1 MARNKQDYERCT
13 QKCQRE
19 EVRYLYPF
27 TPLPLYPLKV
37 ICFGPGPKFKGGIS
51 NYNTSLAKALDRRGD
66 CEVHI
71 VSWTQ
76 QYPAIIPREFVD
88 KTSKVDLLEGTDI
101 KVHYLTNYN
110 NPLSWRET
118 YRKIVELKP
127 DKVVFQWAIAIQG
140 LPLGYIARKLKKH
153 AEIEVIFDLHFVIQK
168 ESSSLDK
175 RFTAYGITPAD
186 TFIAHA
192 YKTVDEL
199 KELFP
204 GRPFEVNESGARTIA
219 KQSGDGAQV
228 PRATPV
234 IKLYHP
240 IYDLFA
246 PRADFDVPAFKAKHQ
261 LREHVFLFFGFIRKY
276 KGLHNVIRAFAELAG
291 RRDDVSLIICGESFW
306 DTLKSDKL
314 STKLKNATFG
324 LAKKVFLKKAD
335 DEREYRPLE
344 LLDELGIRDRVMV
357 KNEFV
362 ANEEVHQ
369 YFQASDAVILFYE
382 YATPSGVESISY
394 NFQLPAVATKVGHF
408 PETIR
413 DGYNGY
419 LANPD
424 DVQDMARQMERMI
437 EQPIPRANVHE
448 TTKEMSWD
456 NYAAAIVRSGL
467 PTAEGSS
474 GTQRS
479 PDRGRK

>member
-1 MARNKQDYERCT
+1 MT
-13 QKCQRE
+13 I
-19 EVRYLYPF
+19 
-27 TPLPLYPLKV
+27 

-51 NYNTSLAKALDRRGD
+51 NYNTSLAKALDRRGN

-88 KTSKVDLLEGTDI
+88 KTSRVDLLEGTNV

-110 NPLSWRET
+110 NPLTWQET
-118 YRKIVELKP
+118 YRRIVELKP
-127 DKVVFQWAIAIQG
+127 DKVIFQWAIAIQG
-140 LPLGYIARKLKKH
+140 LPMGYIARKLKRH
-153 AEIEVIFDLHFVIQK
+153 PEIEVVFDLHFVIQK
-168 ESSSLDK
+168 ENSSLDR
-175 RFTAYGITPAD
+175 RFTRYGIAPAD

-199 KELFP
+199 RELFP
-204 GRPFEVNESGARTIA
+204 DRALSVNEAGTREQGVT
-219 KQSGDGAQV
+219 
-228 PRATPV
+228 TV

-240 IYDLFA
+240 VYDLFA
-246 PRADFDVPAFKAKHQ
+246 PRPDFDVQAFREAHQ

-276 KGLHNVIRAFAELAG
+276 KGLHNVIRSFAELAR

-306 DTLKSDKL
+306 DTLKTDKL

-324 LAKKVFLKKAD
+324 LAKKLFLNQAD
-335 DEREYRPLE
+335 DERDYRPLE
-344 LLDELGIRDRVMV
+344 LVDKLGIRDRVMV
-357 KNEFV
+357 RNEFV

-369 YFQASDAVILFYE
+369 YFQASDAVVLFYE

-394 NFQLPAVATKVGHF
+394 NFQLPAVATRVGHF

-419 LANPD
+419 LAEPD
-424 DVQDMARQMERMI
+424 DIQDMARQLERMI
-437 EQPIPRANVHE
+437 DSPIPRENVRE

-456 NYAAAIVRSGL
+456 NYAAALVRG
-467 PTAEGSS
+467 
-474 GTQRS
+474 
-479 PDRGRK
+479 

>member
-1 MARNKQDYERCT
+1 MKI
-13 QKCQRE
+13 
-19 EVRYLYPF
+19 
-27 TPLPLYPLKV
+27 

-88 KTSKVDLLEGTDI
+88 KTSKVDLLEGTDV

-110 NPLSWRET
+110 NPLSWLET
-118 YRKIVELKP
+118 YRKIRDLQP
-127 DKVVFQWAIAIQG
+127 DKVIFQWAIAIQG
-140 LPLGYIARKLKKH
+140 LPMGFIARKLRQH
-153 AEIEVIFDLHFVIQK
+153 REIEVIFDLHFVIQK
-168 ESSSLDK
+168 ENSKLDR
-175 RFTAYGITPAD
+175 RFTRYGISPAN

-199 KELFP
+199 RELLP
-204 GRPFEVNESGARTIA
+204 TRQLEVTESGARTR
-219 KQSGDGAQV
+219 V
-228 PRATPV
+228 PGTTPV

-246 PRADFDVPAFKAKHQ
+246 PRADFDARAFRQQHG

-276 KGLHNVIRAFAELAG
+276 KGLHNVIRAFAELAR

-306 DTLKSDKL
+306 DTLQTDKL

-324 LAKKVFLKKAD
+324 MAKKLFLKKAD
-335 DEREYRPLE
+335 DERDYRPLE
-344 LLDELGIRDRVMV
+344 LIEELQLQEKVLV

-362 ANEEVHQ
+362 ANEEVHK
-369 YFQASDAVILFYE
+369 YFQASDAVVLFYS

-394 NFQLPAVATKVGHF
+394 NFQLPAVATRVGHF

-419 LANPD
+419 LAEPD
-424 DVQDMARQMERMI
+424 NIADMARQLERMI
-437 EQPIPRANVHE
+437 EQPIPRENIKE
-448 TTKEMSWD
+448 TTREMSWD
-456 NYAAAIVRSGL
+456 NYATAIL
-467 PTAEGSS
+467 ADEA
-474 GTQRS
+474 
-479 PDRGRK
+479 

>member
-1 MARNKQDYERCT
+1 MKIVCY
-13 QKCQRE
+13 
-19 EVRYLYPF
+19 
-27 TPLPLYPLKV
+27 
-37 ICFGPGPKFKGGIS
+37 GPGPKFKGGIS

-110 NPLSWRET
+110 NPLSWQET
-118 YRKIVELKP
+118 YRKIVELRP
-127 DKVVFQWAIAIQG
+127 DKVIFQWAIAIQG

-153 AEIEVIFDLHFVIQK
+153 KSIEVIFDLHFVIQK

-204 GRPFEVNESGARTIA
+204 TRKFAVNETGERTLA
-219 KQSGDGAQV
+219 KQLGAGAQENG
-228 PRATPV
+228 PTPV

-246 PRADFDVPAFKAKHQ
+246 PQANFDVTAFKREHG
-261 LREHVFLFFGFIRKY
+261 LRQHVFLFFGFIRKY
-276 KGLHNVIRAFAELAG
+276 KGLHNVIRAFAELAK

-306 DTLKSDKL
+306 DTLQSDKL

-344 LLDELGIRDRVMV
+344 LLDELHIRDRVMV

-362 ANEEVHQ
+362 ANEEVHK
-369 YFQASDAVILFYE
+369 YFQASDAVVLFYE

-413 DGYNGY
+413 HGFNGY
-419 LANPD
+419 LAEPD
-424 DVQDMARQMERMI
+424 NVTDMARQMERMI
-437 EQPIPRANVHE
+437 DEPIPRDNVRE

-456 NYAAAIVRSGL
+456 NYATAIVGGGL
-467 PTAEGSS
+467 PTA
-474 GTQRS
+474 Q
-479 PDRGRK
+479 